1 MENNSFPALEKT
13 GGPSI
18 LDWGITGGDVMHLGS
33 KGRYAIIAVIDIA
46 QNGRNGAVP
55 LSDVSERQ
63 DVSVSYLEQLFA
75 LLRRAGVVT
84 SARGPGG
91 GYRLAHSPEELTIW
105 RIVQAVGV
113 AAGPEGPETPSV
125 RGGPLVEGL
134 WRNLDRHMTDY
145 LNSVTVADVLAGRTG
160 ASWREDQLSP
170 DASMV

>member
-1 MENNSFPALEKT
+1 M
-13 GGPSI
+13 
-18 LDWGITGGDVMHLGS
+18 LDWGIMVGGVMHLGS

-55 LSDVSERQ
+55 LSDVSQRQ

-91 GYRLAHSPEELTIW
+91 GYRLAQSPEELTIW

-113 AAGPEGPETPSV
+113 AAGSEGSETPGE
-125 RGGPLVEGL
+125 RGGGLVGGL
-134 WRNLDRHMTDY
+134 WIDIERHMTDY